1 MIKVPD
7 NKIEMEFHFEQ
18 GEVININKPSG
29 WTSFDV
35 VKKIRNLARVKKVGH
50 AGTLDPFATGVL
62 VVCTGKATKKINEF
76 VDASKEYVGE
86 VFLGAETDSY
96 DVTGKIVAE
105 NKTVPAPNHEQ
116 VEKALDGFCGEILQ
130 IPPMFSALKVNG
142 KRLYKYAREGKEI
155 DRKARKVT
163 VHSLQILN
171 YDFPLLQLK
180 ISCSKG
186 TYIRSIAYDLGR
198 VLGTGGYLQS
208 LIRTRVGEFS
218 VNEAWQLDDF
228 VAHVEEAAP
237 WK

>member
-1 MIKVPD
+1 MIKVPE

-18 GEVININKPSG
+18 GEIININKPSG

-116 VEKALDGFCGEILQ
+116 VEKALDGFRGEISQ
-130 IPPMFSALKVNG
+130 IPPMFSALKVDG

-198 VLGTGGYLQS
+198 VLGTGGYLKS

-228 VAHVEEAAP
+228 VAHVEKAAP